1 MRRFLIYEPAE
12 SAGSMGLNNQ
22 LGELMTWYPHV
33 TVATVVEREGRFLLV
48 EERGEDGRLVYNQP
62 AGHLEQGE
70 SLIEAAVRE
79 ALEET
84 GWHVEIEGLV
94 SIALYT
100 APSNGI
106 TYHRT
111 TFFGR
116 ALHHE
121 SERPLDDGI
130 ERAVW
135 LTESEITAA
144 HDRLRSPMVAEVI
157 RLYRDGQRHP
167 LSIIT
172 G

>member
-1 MRRFLIYEPAE
+1 ME
-12 SAGSMGLNNQ
+12 
-22 LGELMTWYPHV
+22 WYPHV
-33 TVATVVEREGRFLLV
+33 TVATVVERDGRFLLV

-70 SLIEAAVRE
+70 SLAEAAVRE

-84 GWHVEIEGLV
+84 GWHIELDGLV
-94 SIALYT
+94 GIALYK
-100 APSNGI
+100 APSNGV

-116 ALHHE
+116 ALRHE
-121 SERPLDDGI
+121 PERPLDNGI

-135 LTESEITAA
+135 LSADEIAA
-144 HDRLRSPMVAEVI
+144 AKDKLRSPMVAEVV
-157 RLYRDGQRHP
+157 RLYQSGQRHP
-167 LSIIT
+167 LSIIS

>member
-1 MRRFLIYEPAE
+1 
-12 SAGSMGLNNQ
+12 MG
-22 LGELMTWYPHV
+22 WYPHV
-33 TVATVVEREGRFLLV
+33 TVATVIERDGHFLLV

-84 GWHVEIEGLV
+84 GWHIELDGLV
-94 SIALYT
+94 NIALYT
-100 APSNGI
+100 APSNGV

-116 ALHHE
+116 ALRHE
-121 SERPLDDGI
+121 PERTLDDGI

-135 LTESEITAA
+135 LSADEIVAS
-144 HDRLRSPMVAEVI
+144 DRLRSPMVAEVV
-157 RLYRDGQRHP
+157 RLYRNGQRHP
-167 LSIIT
+167 LSIIS

>member
-1 MRRFLIYEPAE
+1 MRPFLD
-12 SAGSMGLNNQ
+12 GGGR
-22 LGELMTWYPHV
+22 GEERVSRQVDDASGWYPHV
-33 TVATVVEREGRFLLV
+33 TVATVVERDGAFLLV
-48 EERGEDGRLVYNQP
+48 EERDSEGRLVFNQP

-70 SLIEAAVRE
+70 GLIEAAVRE

-84 GWHVEIEGLV
+84 GWH
-94 SIALYT
+94 IAIDGIVNLSLYT
-100 APSNGI
+100 APSNGV

-116 ALHHE
+116 ALRHE
-121 SERPLDDGI
+121 PERPLDDGI

-135 LTESEITAA
+135 LRADEIEAA
-144 HDRLRSPMVAEVI
+144 RERLRSPMVAEVV
-157 RLYRDGQRHP
+157 RLYRSGQRHP